1 MLVEESLILLLFYF
15 LVSEFLVGWEAS
27 LYTIPEDGG
36 SVEVCLNVTRST
48 AVQQSS
54 PRFSVEISSG
64 EAEGKGWCQAVY
76 ISVSVQGR

>member
-36 SVEVCLNVTRST
+36 SVEVCLNVTSGVVLQT
-48 AVQQSS
+48 SA
-54 PRFSVEISSG
+54 RFDIVTSSG
-64 EAEGKGWCQAVY
+64 DAEGKY
-76 ISVSVQGR
+76 THTHT